1 MPYVGLQGCTLSL
14 PCAVQEKRNMTFRH
28 LKIFVTVCETGSM
41 TAAASQLFIAQPSI
55 SLAISEMEDYYGVK
69 LFDRI
74 SRKLYLTE
82 NGRRALQYAR
92 HIIDLLDEMEQGV
105 RDVDAMGRLKVGTS
119 ITIGTYL
126 LPGYIKKLKQQ
137 YPALKVEAS
146 IANSGTIEQQIL
158 DNDIDVGIIEGVAHS
173 PFILSESFA
182 GDRLVFICPAGHEF
196 AGKTLEELS
205 EVRNQDFI
213 LREKGSAG
221 REIFDGILAAR
232 ELNVR
237 PVWQSASNQVI
248 LQGVKAGLGI
258 SILPYFLVRQ
268 DIREGELAEFRIK
281 DLALNR
287 KYSVIYHK
295 NKFLPRSARTLMELC
310 KEGNGA
316 DRL

>member
-1 MPYVGLQGCTLSL
+1 MTL
-14 PCAVQEKRNMTFRH
+14 RH

-55 SLAISEMEDYYGVK
+55 SLAISEMEEYYGVK

-105 RDVDAMGRLKVGTS
+105 RNVDAVGCLKVGTS

-126 LPGYIKKLKQQ
+126 LPGYIKQLKMMF
-137 YPALKVEAS
+137 PTLKVEAF
-146 IANSGTIEQQIL
+146 IANSGTVEQRIL
-158 DNDIDVGIIEGVAHS
+158 DNEIDVGIIEGVAHS

-182 GDRLVFICPAGHEF
+182 GDRLAFICPADHEF
-196 AGKTLEELS
+196 AGRTLDELAQ
-205 EVRNQDFI
+205 VKDQDFI

-221 REIFDGILAAR
+221 REIFDGMLAAQ
-232 ELNVR
+232 ELNVQ
-237 PVWQSASNQVI
+237 PIWQSASNQAI
-248 LQGVKAGLGI
+248 LQGVEAGLGL

-268 DIREGELAEFRIK
+268 GISEGTLAEFKIK
-281 DLALNR
+281 GLALGR
-287 KYSVIYHK
+287 KFSVIYHK
-295 NKFLPRSARTLMELC
+295 NKFLPQSARTLMDLC
-310 KEGNGA
+310 KEGKV
-316 DRL
+316 D

>member
-1 MPYVGLQGCTLSL
+1 M
-14 PCAVQEKRNMTFRH
+14 
-28 LKIFVTVCETGSM
+28 
-41 TAAASQLFIAQPSI
+41 
-55 SLAISEMEDYYGVK
+55 
-69 LFDRI
+69 
-74 SRKLYLTE
+74 
-82 NGRRALQYAR
+82 
-92 HIIDLLDEMEQGV
+92 
-105 RDVDAMGRLKVGTS
+105 DAMGRLKVGTS

-221 REIFDGILAAR
+221 REIFDGILAAQ

-237 PVWQSASNQVI
+237 PIWQSASNQAI
-248 LQGVKAGLGI
+248 IHGVKEGLGI
-258 SILPYFLVRQ
+258 SILPYFLVQESLER
-268 DIREGELAEFRIK
+268 GETAEFKIK
-281 DLALNR
+281 GLTLNR
-287 KYSVIYHK
+287 KFSVIYHR
-295 NKFLPRSARTLMELC
+295 NKFLPKSAMALMDLC
-310 KEGNGA
+310 KGNA
-316 DRL
+316 

>member
-1 MPYVGLQGCTLSL
+1 MTL
-14 PCAVQEKRNMTFRH
+14 RH
-28 LKIFVTVCETGSM
+28 LRIFIAVCETGSM

-55 SLAISEMEDYYGVK
+55 SLAVSEMEEYYGVK

-82 NGRRALQYAR
+82 NGRRVLQYAR

-105 RDVDAMGRLKVGTS
+105 KDLDTGGQLRVGTS

-126 LPGYIKKLKQQ
+126 LPHYVRQLKER
-137 YPALKVEAS
+137 YPSVKVEAF
-146 IANSGTIEQQIL
+146 IGNSGCIEQRIL
-158 DNDIDVGIIEGVAHS
+158 DNEIDIGIIEGVAHS
-173 PFILSESFA
+173 SYICSESFP
-182 GDRLVFICPAGHEF
+182 GDRLAFICATDHIY
-196 AGKTLEELS
+196 AGKTIKELG
-205 EVRNQDFI
+205 EIKDQDFI

-221 REIFDGILAAR
+221 REIFDGLAASQ
-232 ELNVR
+232 ELAIT

-268 DIREGELAEFRIK
+268 GIREGELAEFRIK
-281 DLALNR
+281 GLALNR

-310 KEGNGA
+310 KEENGT
-316 DRL
+316 DRGL

>member
-213 LREKGSAG
+213 LREK
-221 REIFDGILAAR
+221 
-232 ELNVR
+232 
-237 PVWQSASNQVI
+237 
-248 LQGVKAGLGI
+248 
-258 SILPYFLVRQ
+258 
-268 DIREGELAEFRIK
+268 
-281 DLALNR
+281 
-287 KYSVIYHK
+287 
-295 NKFLPRSARTLMELC
+295 
-310 KEGNGA
+310 
-316 DRL
+316 

>member
-1 MPYVGLQGCTLSL
+1 
-14 PCAVQEKRNMTFRH
+14 
-28 LKIFVTVCETGSM
+28 M

-126 LPGYIKKLKQQ
+126 LPGYIKRLKQQ

-221 REIFDGILAAR
+221 REIFDGILAAQ

-237 PVWQSASNQVI
+237 

-316 DRL
+316 DRP